1 VFDLLAENIET
12 YCEAHTTEP
21 DALFYQL
28 WRETHLKMMNPR
40 MASGKLQGMF
50 LTFIAKM
57 MRPQKVLEIGT
68 FTGYS
73 TLSLAAGMPAT
84 GHIDTIESDAE
95 LEDFIL
101 KYFQQFPYTQNITLH
116 IGNALDI
123 IPQLPTSNYDLAFI
137 DADKEEY
144 DAYYELLLPKMR
156 KGGIMLADNVLWST
170 KVIEKVARNDK
181 DTKALIAFNEKV
193 QADPRVCNM
202 LLPFRDGIMLIEKL

>member
-1 VFDLLAENIET
+1 MLAENIET
-12 YCEAHTTEP
+12 YCEAHTTDP
-21 DALFYQL
+21 DALFYRL

-40 MASGKLQGMF
+40 MVSGKLQGMF

-57 MRPQKVLEIGT
+57 MQPQKVLEIGT

-73 TLSLAAGMPAT
+73 ALSLAVGMPAT

-95 LEDFIL
+95 LEEFIL
-101 KYFQQFPYTQNITLH
+101 KYFQQSPYAQNITLY

-123 IPQLPTSNYDLAFI
+123 IPQLSAIYDLAFI

-156 KGGIMLADNVLWST
+156 KGGIMLADNVLWNA

-193 QADPRVCNM
+193 QADTRVRNM

>member
-1 VFDLLAENIET
+1 VFDLIAENIET

-21 DALFYQL
+21 DALFYRL
-28 WRETHLKMMNPR
+28 WRETHLKIMNPR

-57 MRPQKVLEIGT
+57 MQPQKVLEIGT

-73 TLSLAAGMPAT
+73 ALSFAAGMPAT

-101 KYFQQFPYTQNITLH
+101 KYFQQSPYTRNITLH
-116 IGNALDI
+116 VGNALDV
-123 IPQLPTSNYDLAFI
+123 IPQLPTTDYDLAFI
-137 DADKEEY
+137 DADKKEY
-144 DAYYELLLPKMR
+144 DACYELLLPKMR
-156 KGGIMLADNVLWST
+156 KGAIILADNVLWNT
-170 KVIEKVARNDK
+170 KVVEKVTRNDK
-181 DTKALIAFNEKV
+181 DTKALITFNEKV
-193 QADPRVCNM
+193 QADLRVRNM